1 MTNAEIQSLLDRLAE
16 QARCLESAYIESEGE
31 VTDQIAAL
39 EEEQEELKTL
49 LLEGGVDS
57 LGRWLKLKSD
67 EVATYKAEA
76 AYAASKAKAAA
87 NTIDYIKYRIYELL
101 QAAGVES
108 VKGDLGYSFKAT
120 MSVKTETN
128 KDILEALY
136 NEKADK
142 ALREAGIPAYITF
155 KLGASVSA
163 VPEGEELPAVFS
175 RSETP
180 SVTFRKPRS
189 K

>member
-1 MTNAEIQSLLDRLAE
+1 MTNAEIQSLLDKLAE

-31 VTDQIAAL
+31 VTEEITII
-39 EEEQEELKTL
+39 EEQQAELKAL

-57 LGRWLKLKSD
+57 LGRWLKLKTD

-76 AYAASKAKAAA
+76 AYANNKAKAAA
-87 NTIDYIKYRIYELL
+87 NTIEYIKFRIWELL
-101 QAAGVES
+101 QAAGVEQ
-108 VKGDLGYSFKAT
+108 VKGDLGYSFKT
-120 MSVKTETN
+120 SMSVKTEVD
-128 KDILEALY
+128 KDALETLY
-136 NEKADK
+136 NDTAEK
-142 ALREAGIPAYITF
+142 ALRDAGIPVYVTF

-163 VPEGEELPAVFS
+163 VPEGEELPVVFN

-180 SVTFRKPRS
+180 SVTFRKPRA